1 MGIWIL
7 MREWD
12 IKIRSFVYGD
22 ERRFFSNTD
31 IRCKANCQYYCLGDA
46 KLYCC
51 FLFVKYM
58 IYEGGRVYGRI

>member
-1 MGIWIL
+1 M
-7 MREWD
+7 
-12 IKIRSFVYGD
+12 KISNFVYGD
-22 ERRFFSNTD
+22 ERRNFSDTD
-31 IRCKANCQYYCLGDA
+31 IRCNANCQYYCLGDA